1 MRQAEQVCC
10 HLKQKL
16 VDNNGQINLRQGGK
30 FKAALAS
37 EARNVWREEAGK

>member
-1 MRQAEQVCC
+1 MRQVEQVCC

-16 VDNNGQINLRQGGK
+16 VDNSQINLRQGGK
-30 FKAALAS
+30 LKAALAP